1 MAVVDIYGLGI
12 AGLNN
17 RWVIGWRGDDL
28 GLGWLSRVYRLV
40 VLDDERCH
48 RGVGLAALRG
58 NRNGDFG
65 VVARL
70 SVGRRRGRN
79 CAVLVHSGGPTGWEL
94 TNLVGIALGAVLDV
108 LGSRLA
114 RLGQLHAVEAA
125 VQLDRNFL
133 GLGDLLGFGLGLSF
147 RDHLGAYA

>member
-1 MAVVDIYGLGI
+1 MTVVDVYGLGT

-28 GLGWLSRVYRLV
+28 SLGWLSRIYRLV
-40 VLDDERCH
+40 VLDDERCR

-58 NRNGDFG
+58 NRNRDFG

-70 SVGRRRGRN
+70 GVGRRRGRN
-79 CAVLVHSGGPTGWEL
+79 RAVLVHGGGPAGWEL

-114 RLGQLHAVEAA
+114 RLG
-125 VQLDRNFL
+125 
-133 GLGDLLGFGLGLSF
+133 
-147 RDHLGAYA
+147 